1 MKADT
6 VELLVAKAH
15 FPTEQAL
22 AVAEAID
29 VAIHNS
35 QLVTV
40 PILEARFAA
49 FGVEM
54 NNRFAEVDARFA
66 ALVAEMNK
74 RFAEVD
80 VRFVALVAEMN
91 RRFAEADMRFVT
103 LEARIDQ
110 KFERFRLQIILAIL
124 AGYAAMGPVGAAV
137 LDAIRRA
144 L

>member
-49 FGVEM
+49 FGV
-54 NNRFAEVDARFA
+54 
-66 ALVAEMNK
+66 EMNK

>member
-29 VAIHNS
+29 VAIHDS

-54 NNRFAEVDARFA
+54 NRRFAEVDTRFA
-66 ALVAEMNK
+66 ALMAEMNK

-80 VRFVALVAEMN
+80 MRSVA
-91 RRFAEADMRFVT
+91 
-103 LEARIDQ
+103 LEARTDQ
-110 KFERFRLQIILAIL
+110 KFERLRLQLILAIL
-124 AGYAAMGPVGAAV
+124 AGYAAVGPVGAAIW
-137 LDAIRRA
+137 DAIRRA

>member
-1 MKADT
+1 MTANT
-6 VELLVAKAH
+6 VELLSAKAG

-29 VAIHNS
+29 MAIVDS

-40 PILEARFAA
+40 PIL
-49 FGVEM
+49 
-54 NNRFAEVDARFA
+54 DARLA
-66 ALVAEMNK
+66 A
-74 RFAEVD
+74 
-80 VRFVALVAEMN
+80 
-91 RRFAEADMRFVT
+91 

-110 KFERFRLQIILAIL
+110 KFERFRLQMIIAML
-124 AGYAAMGPVGAAV
+124 AGYTAMGPVGAAI

>member
-29 VAIHNS
+29 VAINDS

-54 NNRFAEVDARFA
+54 NRRFAEV
-66 ALVAEMNK
+66 VAEMNK

-80 VRFVALVAEMN
+80 VRFVAL
-91 RRFAEADMRFVT
+91 
-103 LEARIDQ
+103 EARIDQ
-110 KFERFRLQIILAIL
+110 KFERFRLQLILAVL

>member
-54 NNRFAEVDARFA
+54 N
-66 ALVAEMNK
+66 K

-80 VRFVALVAEMN
+80 VRFMALLAEMN
-91 RRFAEADMRFVT
+91 RRFTEADMRFVT